1 MAAGR
6 PPDPPLLAAFPPL
19 TPIGSLPSH
28 APPNTNQ
35 PPPHQNLQETTPTRN
50 PQPPSPRALKKSF
63 LTVAVGERP
72 PVIPPS
78 RDPSVYKDRP
88 AAIFYEDEIQTLARP
103 FSHSLV
109 GKFSRMP
116 KLQEIRHAFK
126 GIGLSGAYEIRW
138 MDYKHVLIHLSNEQ
152 DFNRVWVKQQWFIV
166 NQKMRVF
173 KWAPDFEAEKESAMV
188 PVWISFPNLK
198 AHLYEKSALLLIAKT
213 VGKPLYVDEATA
225 NGSRPSVAR
234 VCVEYD
240 CRKQPVEEIWI
251 VIRNR
256 ETGAVTG
263 GYSQRVEFAR
273 MPDYCGYCSHVG
285 HKENE
290 CIVLGTKSKQLG
302 YGNLQTR
309 GKDTQARVLP
319 SRTED
324 GEKTKS
330 STEGGKKTLQKE
342 KNMDKDKTMCAE
354 EPVKLNQRW
363 QAVGRT
369 GTSGVKDGQ
378 GREIM
383 PEKDLD
389 DARVQ
394 VSNSFQEIPR
404 EDEMTQNR
412 MEENINRNG
421 EAVGIDEM
429 DGDRMLGEAA
439 LNGSKQHPET
449 EAARSIAVEG
459 NSQENTHVHGER
471 SSSRKNTNKTEK
483 GPAAWVG
490 PKSSQV
496 VLRREAVVEQMMN
509 AEGQNC
515 KGDPGDGVTG
525 AAFLATSESVRNGGQ
540 ETFHENENHAQYVI
554 SRNNKKENSQQNLIG
569 QVPDAVLHKESMQQ
583 TTRDTALGAATA
595 GRSDASHSPNMNVQR
610 DPALRDKN
618 LTTTKKGDKM
628 IGQDSTQP
636 SAVQG
641 KQGQEKRASDFSIE
655 LITNA
660 GDGTL
665 HTRGQECDGKNSKN
679 YYFSIELST
688 PAATLLKE
696 GQREPIINGSPLAAL
711 AGGSSLATTAG
722 GSYASQTG
730 PLQSKMDHP
739 SSGKGEKNLN
749 LKATIERDGTIA
761 QEFLQASADKD
772 GTLGQNSVHESSKNS
787 LITLPAKA
795 TFAPHGNGHKLK
807 QQSPGENSKNRVF
820 KPPARSMTLEYGDG
834 QLVAENGHGN
844 KNESG
849 DVAEENEADCS
860 DLSMTVN
867 GSGSQHD
874 TAGAWEKELTVAI
887 EGQHESA
894 HGTAGQ
900 KLKKPLTVT
909 SVQAEE
915 EEQLIVS
922 SGSMYKTEG
931 RAQLKTA
938 NLTAREHKMKKKAKP
953 ILATLAPIMNV
964 DNAEGLTSHRKTT
977 AACQK
982 VENERHQL
990 LDTQTMEV
998 EGSSDNFSQSEPG
1011 ICMFNKETESIPSN
1025 TVLHHTPQ
1033 QEKGLVDH
1041 FDSPMQL
1048 QAEPESQKLDIHP
1061 CVLTRRK
1068 SDSSLGY
1075 SGNWNSM
1082 NASEP
1087 LMGKDGAATDESIPS
1102 IPSIQTYP

>member
-6 PPDPPLLAAFPPL
+6 PPDPPPLPAAFPPL
-19 TPIGSLPSH
+19 MPVGSLPSH

-35 PPPHQNLQETTPTRN
+35 PPPHQRLQQTTPTGN

-78 RDPSVYKDRP
+78 RDPSMYKDRP
-88 AAIFYEDEIQTLARP
+88 AATFYEDEIQTLARP

-116 KLQEIRHAFK
+116 KLQEIRQAFK

-173 KWAPDFEAEKESAMV
+173 KWAPDFEAEKESAV
-188 PVWISFPNLK
+188 VSVWISFPYLK
-198 AHLYEKSALLLIAKT
+198 AHLYEKPALLLIAKT
-213 VGKPLYVDEATA
+213 VGKPLYVDEGTA

-263 GYSQRVEFAR
+263 GYSQIVEFAR

-290 CIVLGTKSKQLG
+290 CIVLGAKSKQVG

-319 SRTED
+319 NRTED
-324 GEKTKS
+324 GEKTKIL
-330 STEGGKKTLQKE
+330 TEGRKKTLQKE
-342 KNMDKDKTMCAE
+342 KNTDKDKIMCAE
-354 EPVKLNQRW
+354 EPGKMNQRW

-389 DARVQ
+389 EARVH
-394 VSNSFQEIPR
+394 VSNRFQEIPT
-404 EDEMTQNR
+404 EDEVAQNR
-412 MEENINRNG
+412 MEENTNRNG
-421 EAVGIDEM
+421 EAVGMDEM
-429 DGDRMLGEAA
+429 DGDRMMGEEA
-439 LNGSKQHPET
+439 LNGSAQHPET
-449 EAARSIAVEG
+449 EAAKSIAVEG
-459 NSQENTHVHGER
+459 DTQENIYVHGER
-471 SSSRKNTNKTEK
+471 NSSKKNTNKTEK
-483 GPAAWVG
+483 GSAAWMG

-496 VLRREAVVEQMMN
+496 MLRREAVVEQRTN

-515 KGDPGDGVTG
+515 KGEPGDGTTD
-525 AAFLATSESVRNGGQ
+525 AAFLATSESAPNGGQ

-554 SRNNKKENSQQNLIG
+554 SRTNKKENSQQNLTG
-569 QVPDAVLHKESMQQ
+569 LVPVAVLRKESMQQ
-583 TTRDTALGAATA
+583 TTKDTAFGAATA

-610 DPALRDKN
+610 DPASRDKE
-618 LTTTKKGDKM
+618 LSRTKEGDKM
-628 IGQDSTQP
+628 KG
-636 SAVQG
+636 
-641 KQGQEKRASDFSIE
+641 IE
-655 LITNA
+655 QITKA

-665 HTRGQECDGKNSKN
+665 HARGQECDGKNSKN
-679 YYFSIELST
+679 YYSIELPT

-696 GQREPIINGSPLAAL
+696 GQREPIVHGSPLAAL
-711 AGGSSLATTAG
+711 AGGSSLAATAG
-722 GSYASQTG
+722 GSYANQTG
-730 PLQSKMDHP
+730 PMQAKMDHP

-749 LKATIERDGTIA
+749 LKATIERDGTLA
-761 QEFLQASADKD
+761 QDFWQASTDKD
-772 GTLGQNSVHESSKNS
+772 GTLGQNSVHENSKNNF
-787 LITLPAKA
+787 IKLPAKA
-795 TFAPHGNGHKLK
+795 TLSPHGNGHKLK
-807 QQSPGENSKNRVF
+807 QQGPGENSNNRVF
-820 KPPARSMTLEYGDG
+820 ELPARSMTLEYGDG
-834 QLVAENGHGN
+834 PLMTENGHGN

-849 DVAEENEADCS
+849 NVAEESEADCS
-860 DLSMTVN
+860 DLSMTVK
-867 GSGSQHD
+867 GSGSQHG
-874 TAGAWEKELTVAI
+874 TADAWEKELTVST
-887 EGQHESA
+887 EGQHESV

-909 SVQAEE
+909 SDQAEDE
-915 EEQLIVS
+915 KQLMVS
-922 SGSMYKTEG
+922 SGSTYKIEG
-931 RAQLKTA
+931 RAQLKTE
-938 NLTAREHKMKKKAKP
+938 NISARKHKMKKKAKP
-953 ILATLAPIMNV
+953 ILATLVPVMNV
-964 DNAEGLTSHRKTT
+964 DKAEFLTSHRKTT
-977 AACQK
+977 AARQK

-990 LDTQTMEV
+990 LDKPTMEAV
-998 EGSSDNFSQSEPG
+998 GSSDNFSQPEPG

-1025 TVLHHTPQ
+1025 TVIHHSPQ
-1033 QEKGLVDH
+1033 QEKRLVGH

-1068 SDSSLGY
+1068 SDSSLCY

-1087 LMGKDGAATDESIPS
+1087 LMGKDGAATDESIPPS
-1102 IPSIQTYP
+1102 PSIQTYP